1 MATGREGCQPRTDI
15 RMICVTAG
23 VSTTA
28 KRALTY
34 TSPSTERS
42 RQARAR
48 PSSNTMVK
56 TMWPRTEREARWAGG
71 VSSIGGLGPGCAAVG
86 SGRDKR
92 EAPELP

>member
-1 MATGREGCQPRTDI
+1 
-15 RMICVTAG
+15 
-23 VSTTA
+23 
-28 KRALTY
+28 
-34 TSPSTERS
+34 
-42 RQARAR
+42 
-48 PSSNTMVK
+48 MVK